1 MKADGGLAGFDAEV
15 RTVGDTQTALR
26 SGNVP
31 STGGGRNLPV
41 DLW

>member
-1 MKADGGLAGFDAEV
+1 MKTDGGLAGFDAEV
-15 RTVGDTQTALR
+15 RTVDDTSTSLR
-26 SGNVP
+26 SGKVP